1 MYLSKEASGAKF
13 FQLFGTSSNEECS
26 LQSDSSSQHISS
38 SLGRSLGASSLA
50 EARTYLNKP
59 LFTSQFSMGATRT
72 SIARQ
77 EKLIVFAARNN
88 LKKLWLINSG
98 EEQKNIPT
106 ATYQSS
112 LSYHGSAVNI
122 LRFSP
127 SGQLLASGADGGELI
142 IWKLH
147 VVETGQAWKVL
158 RTLSFHR
165 KDVLDLQWSKDGAF
179 LISGSVD
186 NSCIIWDPSKGSV
199 LQILDAHFHYVQG
212 VAWDPL
218 SIYVASLSSDRTCR
232 IYANKPQ
239 KSKGVEKMNYVCQHV
254 ITKGGK
260 QSVDC
265 KAKSHLFHDETLP
278 SFFRRLAWSPDGSFL
293 LVPAGSYKF
302 SPTSQTV
309 NTAYVFSRKDLSRPA
324 LQLPGASK
332 PVVAVRF
339 CPLAFSLRG
348 SNSGGFF
355 KLPYRLVFAIAT
367 LNSLYIYDTESVA
380 PTAILAGLHYAAI
393 TDISWSP
400 NARYLALSS
409 QDGYCTLVE
418 FENDELGSPISLSGN
433 KVTGNEN
440 NIPDVQKSKDMMIDL
455 TRKDDLVVVDS
466 RGMEADGNEAGSRM
480 TEIEQKQEEPSTV
493 DGSVRNQM
501 HRKKTG
507 TETNEGK
514 KTTTKNNSF
523 TSADS
528 TPMEAERN
536 EVKNKKTETESEKG
550 KQQATPVQNRPAAK
564 RRITPM
570 AIDP

>member
-1 MYLSKEASGAKF
+1 MKGGTLQINWHDTKPVLTLDFHPESGLLAT
-13 FQLFGTSSNEECS
+13 G
-26 LQSDSSSQHISS
+26 
-38 SLGRSLGASSLA
+38 GAD
-50 EARTYLNKP
+50 YD
-59 LFTSQFSMGATRT
+59 
-72 SIARQ
+72 I
-77 EKLIVFAARNN
+77 
-88 LKKLWLINSG
+88 KLWLINSG

-127 SGQLLASGADGGELI
+127 SDGTNTIILYLAGQLLASGADGGELI

-158 RTLSFHR
+158 KTLSFHR

-186 NSCIIWDPSKGSV
+186 NSCIIWDASKGSV

-418 FENDELGSPISLSGN
+418 FENDELGSPISLSGLQSSLHFLLFVCLSPSGLWPLSERFNPILVGN

-493 DGSVRNQM
+493 HGSVPNQM

-536 EVKNKKTETESEKG
+536 EVNNKKTETESEKG
-550 KQQATPVQNRPAAK
+550 KQQATPVQNKPAAK